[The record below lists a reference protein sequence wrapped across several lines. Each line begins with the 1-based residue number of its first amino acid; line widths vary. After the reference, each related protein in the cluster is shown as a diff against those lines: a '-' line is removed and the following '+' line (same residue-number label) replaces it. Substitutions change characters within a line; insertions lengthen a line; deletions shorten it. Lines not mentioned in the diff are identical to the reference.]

1 MLLLTVKSA
10 AEKNNLITDSLATMF
25 VMITSIQQKR
35 IIDFR
40 FSFTGANFDLHCKR
54 KTNNKYV
61 NNCFSWKLRNRG
73 KLRKIFQTEKT
84 APTLTDEFTGT
95 PKHIRYPLNLRKHPG
110 TWPF

>member
-61 NNCFSWKLRNRG
+61 KQQQLFQLEIEKSRQVKENISNR
-73 KLRKIFQTEKT
+73 ENS
-84 APTLTDEFTGT
+84 P
-95 PKHIRYPLNLRKHPG
+95 HPH
-110 TWPF
+110 